1 MLEPHIITGQNQP
14 DLVRFTGSGATVNSN
29 SAAHSSAQFIQIVR
43 QHIRQQLPQQPS
55 LATVAAA
62 MHLSCRTL
70 QRLLQQQHSR
80 FRDLLADCRH
90 QAALQ
95 HLADNQLSLQQI
107 AFLLGFDEQSSFQK
121 AFKCWQGCSPGAFRQ
136 HMQPT
141 QYRPQLI
148 SASQAQLQVNYGI
161 N

>member
-1 MLEPHIITGQNQP
+1 
-14 DLVRFTGSGATVNSN
+14 VNSN
-29 SAAHSSAQFIQIVR
+29 SAAHSSAQLLRIVR

-55 LATVAAA
+55 LATVAGAL
-62 MHLSCRTL
+62 HLSSRTL
-70 QRLLQQQHSR
+70 QRLLQQQHTR

-90 QAALQ
+90 ETALQ

-107 AFLLGFDEQSSFQK
+107 AHQLGFAEQSSFQK

-136 HMQPT
+136 HMQPAH
-141 QYRPQLI
+141 YRPQLT
-148 SASQAQLQVNYGI
+148 SAHQAQLQVNYGI